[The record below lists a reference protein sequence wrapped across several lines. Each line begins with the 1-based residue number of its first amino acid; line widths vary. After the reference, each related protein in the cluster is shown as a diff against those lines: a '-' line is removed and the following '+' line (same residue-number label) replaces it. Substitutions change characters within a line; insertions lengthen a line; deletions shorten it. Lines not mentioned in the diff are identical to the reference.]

1 MSGQEI
7 DTVLEETV
15 GDIDNFIQSE
25 LGFDPL
31 SVTEPFTAA
40 EIHSLS
46 SILETRGASTES
58 PFPYA
63 LENEATS
70 FMPSRETSNRA
81 KEVEVEIQIIDLK
94 DVYDKK
100 TKKTYNGIEYRLE
113 NSVVTVV
120 VRASDEITSVRAYT
134 QRCAEA
140 AIRTHDTIGPVEL
153 DVNIVQSDPRCR
165 VVTVD
170 LGSVC
175 KTREGD
181 PVYWL
186 EKAEV
191 MQRNKWEM
199 IIAMEFSSGL
209 KGSVKSEAFRV
220 TTKASYK
227 MKRTGDSSCNVKE
240 QRIRRK
246 FTWSD
251 NHDVSDL
258 AGRNNFL
265 PSFEIKQEYPDH
277 DACALNRELV
287 AFSLM
292 EEDDCATQC
301 QFAEKCRTELKSK
314 SGPLV
319 EEKILFQHHTLL
331 DRHMVTTYYGHNPKV
346 HYVVEQPELAG
357 LLKLVGK
364 RSLQVSAGHKANG
377 RKGAEAV
384 FWWACG
390 HCFFERRKKSTIKAH
405 IIQRVCQKPTEVKT
419 SRKKITSRHLSQS
432 ELEEDGFKG
441 YSWKRSL
448 SV

>member
-227 MKRTGDSSCNVKE
+227 MKRTG
-240 QRIRRK
+240 
-246 FTWSD
+246 
-251 NHDVSDL
+251 
-258 AGRNNFL
+258 
-265 PSFEIKQEYPDH
+265 EYPDH